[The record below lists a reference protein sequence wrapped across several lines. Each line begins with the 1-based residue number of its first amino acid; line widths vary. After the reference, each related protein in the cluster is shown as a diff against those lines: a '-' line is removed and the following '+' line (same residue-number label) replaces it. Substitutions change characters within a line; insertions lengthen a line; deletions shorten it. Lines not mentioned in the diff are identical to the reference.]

1 MYTNSGVTIYN
12 KYYDFEKDVDVYQ
25 KTEVYGVFWNSKEG
39 YIKHTTNNSSD
50 DKATMYVPLAYSAS
64 RDYIESIDFDD
75 VNDKELHFTMKP
87 GDLVIEGLNHP
98 DIVKPRELI
107 DFFTITSVDFK
118 NFGSPRMRHWVVNL
132 K

>member
-25 KTEVYGVFWNSKEG
+25 KTEIHGVFWNSREG

-64 RDYIESIDFDD
+64 RDYIEPIDFDD

-98 DIVKPRELI
+98 DIVKPRDL
-107 DFFTITSVDFK
+107 DRYLTITSVDLK
-118 NFGSPRMRHWVVNL
+118 NFGSYYMRHWVVNL